1 MNFTELG
8 LCSEIVRAIAGYA
21 KPTSIQEKA
30 IPVVLEGR
38 DLIACAQTGTGKT
51 AAFLLPILQQLF
63 VGKPSIGPRALVI
76 TPTRELAA
84 QIGDMA
90 KRYGKHLN
98 LRSAVVFGG
107 VGMDPQKRK
116 LAGQLDLLIATPG
129 RLLDHVGRKQ
139 APLNHIRTIV
149 LAEAARMLDMGFHPD
164 VRRILSVLPKKR
176 QNLFFSATMPD
187 DIESLIRRTSREP
200 VMVEVARRATPV
212 SSIKQVIHPVQTDR
226 KKELLKALLQRSNMP
241 QTLVFTRTKARA
253 NQLTKVL
260 EKSGYAATAIHSNK
274 SQSARM
280 RALANFRNGKFD
292 ILIATDIAARGL
304 DVDGISHV
312 VNFDLPDAPEDYV
325 HRIGRTARAGGRG
338 NAISLVSPQ
347 ERKKLTAIERLI
359 KKPIRQELVSG
370 FIIDADTS
378 TLKPKRKSQRQP
390 TTPSRRK
397 LNRSKD
403 ASLSRSGKAQ
413 TLRAGKK
420 RLHRKKITRDRQV
433 RSARTAG

>member
-8 LCSEIVRAIAGYA
+8 MCSEIVRAIAGYA
-21 KPTSIQEKA
+21 KATSIQEKA
-30 IPVVLEGR
+30 IPVALEGR

-63 VGKPSIGPRALVI
+63 VGKPSVGPRALVI
-76 TPTRELAA
+76 TPTRELAV

-90 KRYGKHLN
+90 KRHGKHLN

-129 RLLDHVGRKQ
+129 RLLDHVGRQQ
-139 APLNHIRTIV
+139 ALLNHIRAIV
-149 LAEAARMLDMGFHPD
+149 LDEADRMLDMGFLPD
-164 VRRILSVLPKKR
+164 VRRILSILPKKR
-176 QNLFFSATMPD
+176 QNLFFSATIPD
-187 DIESLIRRTSREP
+187 DIESLIRRSSREP
-200 VMVEVARRATPV
+200 VMIEVARRATPV
-212 SSIKQVIHPVQTDR
+212 SSITQVIHPVQTDR
-226 KKELLKALLQRSNMP
+226 KKELLKGLLQNSNMS

-260 EKSGYAATAIHSNK
+260 EKSGHAAMAIHSDK

-280 RALANFRNGKFD
+280 RALANFRDGKFD
-292 ILIATDIAARGL
+292 IFIATDIAARGL

-312 VNFDLPDAPEDYV
+312 VNFDLPDAPQDYV

-347 ERKKLTAIERLI
+347 ERKKLAAIERFI
-359 KKPIRQELVSG
+359 KKPIRQKLISG
-370 FIIDADTS
+370 FIIAANIS
-378 TLKPKRKSQRQP
+378 TLKPKRRSKRQP
-390 TTPSRRK
+390 TIPSRRK

-403 ASLSRSGKAQ
+403 TSVSRSGRAQ
-413 TLRAGKK
+413 TLRTDKK
-420 RLHRKKITRDRQV
+420 RSHRKERTRDRKV

>member
-8 LCSEIVRAIAGYA
+8 LCPEIVRATAGYA

-51 AAFLLPILQQLF
+51 AAFLLPILEQLF
-63 VGKPSIGPRALVI
+63 VGKPSVGPRALVI

-116 LAGQLDLLIATPG
+116 LAGRLDLLIATPG

-149 LAEAARMLDMGFHPD
+149 LDEADRMLDMGFLPD

-187 DIESLIRRTSREP
+187 DIETLIRRTSREP

-212 SSIKQVIHPVQTDR
+212 SSVTQVIHPVQTDR
-226 KKELLKALLQRSNMP
+226 KKELLKALLQNSHMP

-260 EKSGYAATAIHSNK
+260 EKAGHAATAIHSNK

-280 RALANFRNGKFD
+280 RALKNFRDGKFD

-325 HRIGRTARAGGRG
+325 HRIGRTARAGSSG
-338 NAISLVSPQ
+338 NAISLVSPK
-347 ERKKLTAIERLI
+347 ERKKLAAIEQLI
-359 KKPIRQELVSG
+359 KRPIKEELVSG
-370 FIIDADTS
+370 FGITADTQ
-378 TLKPKRKSQRQP
+378 KVQPNRKSKRPP

-397 LNRSKD
+397 INRAKH
-403 ASLSRSGKAQ
+403 ASSSRNGENQ
-413 TLRAGKK
+413 TARAGKK
-420 RLHRKKITRDRQV
+420 RSHRKEKTRDRQV
-433 RSARTAG
+433 RSTRAAG